1 MHLCIHFNFSPYQ
14 ESNNAIV
21 CQLLTQTKSK
31 NPYTVQKNTIDIIR
45 NTTTVKI
52 SALPCYIMFFWSVS
66 ISSGFEVM
74 WGIFS
79 CVSVTGEVIF
89 NHFTITLKVSAATK
103 IILGGP
109 MKF

>member
-1 MHLCIHFNFSPYQ
+1 
-14 ESNNAIV
+14 
-21 CQLLTQTKSK
+21 
-31 NPYTVQKNTIDIIR
+31 
-45 NTTTVKI
+45 
-52 SALPCYIMFFWSVS
+52 MFFWSVS